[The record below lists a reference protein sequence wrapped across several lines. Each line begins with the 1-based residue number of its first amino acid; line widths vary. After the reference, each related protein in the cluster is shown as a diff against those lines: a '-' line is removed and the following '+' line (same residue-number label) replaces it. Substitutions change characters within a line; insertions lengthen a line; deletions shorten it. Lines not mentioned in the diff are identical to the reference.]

1 MENINEFIK
10 KLKVLYVEND
20 DEERKVFEDFLN
32 KKFETTTS
40 CSNAFDGYDAYKKA
54 IEENLPYDLIIS
66 NINMPKMSGIELL
79 EKIREENKD
88 VPYIFTTGILE
99 SEQMIKAI
107 NLNVNS
113 YFLKPLDF
121 TILDKNLE
129 TVCEDI
135 YYKKNYILQKKETES
150 YLSLLNKEAI
160 VSKTDFEGNITF
172 VNDAFLEVSGYKE
185 DEVIGKNHNI
195 VRHPDT
201 PKSLFKELWETIKS
215 GKTWEG
221 TLRNLSKNNETYYI
235 NTKIIPVFDDLGKDI
250 VEFIS
255 IRFLVTDEEN
265 QRRAQNKRYLEQ
277 VTTYKKEISNLKK
290 EKEIILSKISG
301 FNDNSELLR
310 NKVITYE
317 NRIKSLLSQLE
328 IYEKQNIEYSK
339 LDLMMKQ
346 DKKKQFD
353 LIAKQLLQIKTQNK
367 SLVIELEDLKKA
379 IFNKD
384 KQIDTLEKKQEEHEK
399 RISNLL
405 DLVNNLQKE
414 MKELKGE
421 KSE

>member
-1 MENINEFIK
+1 
-10 KLKVLYVEND
+10 
-20 DEERKVFEDFLN
+20 
-32 KKFETTTS
+32 
-40 CSNAFDGYDAYKKA
+40 
-54 IEENLPYDLIIS
+54 
-66 NINMPKMSGIELL
+66 MPKMSGIELL